1 MWVAEWSCVCF
12 YGLAASANLSRAVSL
27 SLSVRLSQCLS
38 VFASVSFIISLS
50 FYSPPPS
57 RLPSSDP
64 LFVFVAFLN
73 ARNSPRLCGG
83 ISPCCTPPS
92 VSEWAGIQILPPA
105 TSSSSFSS
113 TLPYCQRVIRVK
125 PGAPSQV
132 PRLSWRHRFTPHL
145 DLSFIHNHT
154 RAKEYIFLAGIT

>member
-1 MWVAEWSCVCF
+1 MELCLF
-12 YGLAASANLSRAVSL
+12 LRSRCQCK
-27 SLSVRLSQCLS
+27 SVQSCLS
-38 VFASVSFIISLS
+38 VSLCPPLTMPVCLRFCQFHNFS
-50 FYSPPPS
+50 LFLFSPPPS